1 MGDFD
6 TGDQWHNRILAL
18 AEWLRER
25 RDSYQST
32 AGDYLD
38 QGDDELAAGDQAS
51 AEAYADTLAYL
62 RTEGLIT

>member
-1 MGDFD
+1 MGDFS

-25 RDSYQST
+25 RDSYQAS
-32 AGDYLD
+32 AGEYHD
-38 QGDDELAAGDQAS
+38 QGDSELAAGDQAS
-51 AEAYADTLAYL
+51 SEAYADTLTHL